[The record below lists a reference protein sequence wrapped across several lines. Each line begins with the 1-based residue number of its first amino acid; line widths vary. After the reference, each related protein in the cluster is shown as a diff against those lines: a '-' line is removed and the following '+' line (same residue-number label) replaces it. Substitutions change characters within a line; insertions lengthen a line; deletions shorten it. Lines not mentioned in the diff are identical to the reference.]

1 MSDEWANEA
10 NTFGN
15 GGGGS
20 VYSKNNDMGG
30 GASTTSASTDVA
42 DRTAIISSRLKT
54 IYRKHVLP
62 VEKRFRYDYFYESP
76 LLTDV
81 EFDSKPQVMLVGQY
95 SVGKTSFIRYI
106 LGRDFPGQR
115 IGPEPTTDRFT
126 VLLNGPEE
134 RTIPGNAL
142 SVHPDLPFR
151 GLERF
156 GVSFLSRFEGS
167 QLPSSVLKSV
177 TLIDTPGILS
187 GEKQRNNRGYDFT
200 KVVSWFAERAD
211 LIILLF
217 DAHKLDISD
226 ELKGTIDALAGHE
239 DKIRCILNKAD
250 QIDRQQLMRVYG
262 ALLWSLGKTMTS
274 PEVARVYVGSFWE
287 KDLQNKDNADL
298 FEAEEKDLMND
309 LAVLPRQS
317 AVRKINELVKRIRKV
332 KTLSYIIGYLKQQM
346 PALMGKEKKQA
357 KLISDLP
364 QVFRIIL
371 KNHNLSPGDFPD
383 IGAFSAKLKDVKF
396 SEFQP
401 LKQDQI
407 EHLEHCLT
415 VDIPKL
421 MEELP
426 SEKDTPEALLRKMGG
441 SEAASNPNREN
452 VPMPTQSSKFGKGND
467 SGGNNPFG
475 YNAENQESYWAL
487 QDSAERLYEQF
498 QSLGPEGGFLPP
510 SVARDVLTKTGL
522 QKEQLRQIWNL
533 SDIDRDGFLDHHEY
547 VVAMFLC
554 DAVIQKGR
562 PIPAVLPMSIVPPKK
577 KHLVKGKVETSD
589 GFDGNENRMTNF
601 SRS

>member
-1 MSDEWANEA
+1 MAA
-10 NTFGN
+10 
-15 GGGGS
+15 GS
-20 VYSKNNDMGG
+20 KVPSGDT
-30 GASTTSASTDVA
+30 AERSTKVQA
-42 DRTAIISSRLKT
+42 RLKQ
-54 IYRKHVLP
+54 IYKKAILP

-76 LLTDV
+76 FLSDT

-167 QLPSSVLKSV
+167 QLPSSVLKSIC
-177 TLIDTPGILS
+177 LIDTPGILS
-187 GEKQRNNRGYDFT
+187 GEKQRVNRGYDFT

-226 ELKGTIDALAGHE
+226 ELKGAIDALKGHE

-262 ALLWSLGKTMTS
+262 ALLWSLGKTMNS

-287 KDLQNKDNADL
+287 EELKNMDNAEL
-298 FEAEEKDLMND
+298 FEMEEKDLMKD
-309 LAVLPRQS
+309 LAMLPRQS

-332 KTLSYIIGYLKQQM
+332 KTLAYIIGHLKSQM
-346 PALMGKEKKQA
+346 PAIMGKEKKQQ
-357 KLISDLP
+357 KLIEDLP
-364 QVFRIIL
+364 NVFRAVM
-371 KNHNLSPGDFPD
+371 KKYNLSPGDFPD
-383 IGAFSAKLKDVKF
+383 ISAFTEKLKDTKF
-396 SEFQP
+396 SDFNN
-401 LKQDQI
+401 LKEEEIALLDK
-407 EHLEHCLT
+407 CLT
-415 VDIPKL
+415 TDIPLL

-426 SEKDTPEALLRKMGG
+426 SERDTPDVLRKKMGDV
-441 SEAASNPNREN
+441 SLSNPNANN
-452 VPMPTQSSKFGKGND
+452 VPVPTRSTKFGKRTEENAA
-467 SGGNNPFG
+467 NPFG
-475 YNAENQESYWAL
+475 YSEQNEGNYWAL
-487 QDSAERLYEQF
+487 QDSADRLFDSF
-498 QSLGPEGGFLPP
+498 QALGPEGGFLPP
-510 SVARDVLTKTGL
+510 NIAKDVLLKTGL
-522 QKEQLRQIWNL
+522 AKEQLRQIWNL
-533 SDIDRDGFLDHHEY
+533 SDIDRDGYLDHHEY

-554 DAVIQKGR
+554 DAVLQKKK
-562 PIPAVLPMSIVPPKK
+562 PIPSELPPSVIPPSKR
-577 KHLVKGKVETSD
+577 HL
-589 GFDGNENRMTNF
+589 R
-601 SRS
+601 